1 MDQIHPRAKVDQRI
15 RERFPIRCS
24 RWIPWNAPRG
34 AAWACLVGMMSV
46 VSPVAVDVPAVVVDA
61 HGIVVVVVV
70 AKALHSVEEDLH
82 PSYHHLV
89 DLEGKSV
96 QIVEPVA
103 AVVEAVG
110 TPPRYVVE
118 RVVETAYYWDD
129 SFRVLPDILVVGM
142 EEVVAAEDDEA
153 DH

>member
-1 MDQIHPRAKVDQRI
+1 
-15 RERFPIRCS
+15 
-24 RWIPWNAPRG
+24 
-34 AAWACLVGMMSV
+34 MSV
-46 VSPVAVDVPAVVVDA
+46 VSPVAAEVPAAAAVVDDA
-61 HGIVVVVVV
+61 EAAGHGIVVVVVV
-70 AKALHSVEEDLH
+70 AKAMHSVEEDLH

-142 EEVVAAEDDEA
+142 EEVVAADA
-153 DH
+153 THHLQPQ

>member
-1 MDQIHPRAKVDQRI
+1 
-15 RERFPIRCS
+15 
-24 RWIPWNAPRG
+24 
-34 AAWACLVGMMSV
+34 MSV
-46 VSPVAVDVPAVVVDA
+46 VSPVAAEVPAAAVVDDA
-61 HGIVVVVVV
+61 EAAGHGIVVVVVLV
-70 AKALHSVEEDLH
+70 AKAMHSVEEDLH

-110 TPPRYVVE
+110 TPPRHVVE
-118 RVVETAYYWDD
+118 RVVETAYYYWDD
-129 SFRVLPDILVVGM
+129 SSRVLADILVVGM
-142 EEVVAAEDDEA
+142 EEVAVDDEA

>member
-1 MDQIHPRAKVDQRI
+1 
-15 RERFPIRCS
+15 
-24 RWIPWNAPRG
+24 
-34 AAWACLVGMMSV
+34 MSV
-46 VSPVAVDVPAVVVDA
+46 VSPVAAEVPAAAVVDDA
-61 HGIVVVVVV
+61 EAVGHGIVVVVVV
-70 AKALHSVEEDLH
+70 AKAMHSVEEDLH

-110 TPPRYVVE
+110 TPPRHVVE
-118 RVVETAYYWDD
+118 RVVETAYYYWGD
-129 SFRVLPDILVVGM
+129 SSRVLADILVVGM